1 MPRRRETGA
10 TTDFGVRRIGHP
22 YNEYWQYFLIA
33 SARWPT
39 VWRGALR
46 LLKKKYDNLTTGVG
60 LEDEA
65 LVTNAETLEL
75 IQELM
80 YACPR

>member
-1 MPRRRETGA
+1 
-10 TTDFGVRRIGHP
+10 
-22 YNEYWQYFLIA
+22 
-33 SARWPT
+33 
-39 VWRGALR
+39 
-46 LLKKKYDNLTTGVG
+46 LKKKYDNLTTGVG